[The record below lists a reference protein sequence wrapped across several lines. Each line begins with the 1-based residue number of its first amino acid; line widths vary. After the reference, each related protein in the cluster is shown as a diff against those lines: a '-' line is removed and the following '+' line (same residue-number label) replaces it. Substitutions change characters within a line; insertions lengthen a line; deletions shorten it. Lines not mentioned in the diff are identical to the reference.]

1 MEVKLE
7 AVFSSVLSGLPFLS
21 LHLFVTFIVFL
32 IGLFVYIKITPYD
45 DIALIKEGN
54 HAAAV
59 TLAGAI
65 IGLALPLALAMASSI
80 SVWEIL
86 FWGPISL
93 LIQLI
98 AFRVTDLI
106 LSDMSDRI
114 RQGELGAALILAA
127 FKLAFAIFNAAAIA
141 G

>member
-1 MEVKLE
+1 
-7 AVFSSVLSGLPFLS
+7 
-21 LHLFVTFIVFL
+21 
-32 IGLFVYIKITPYD
+32 
-45 DIALIKEGN
+45 
-54 HAAAV
+54 
-59 TLAGAI
+59 
-65 IGLALPLALAMASSI
+65 MASSI